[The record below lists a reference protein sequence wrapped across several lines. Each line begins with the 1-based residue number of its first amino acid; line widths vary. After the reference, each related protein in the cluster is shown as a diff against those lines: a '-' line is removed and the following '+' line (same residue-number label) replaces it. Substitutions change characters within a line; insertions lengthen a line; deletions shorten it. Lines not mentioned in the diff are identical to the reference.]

1 MEKDKRLFE
10 LINVLVRYQ
19 DLLVLRNYDKFI
31 VYKKHFQ
38 DLLNILSKDYKD
50 IPFIRQIKEELI
62 KVIKEFYKPG
72 TPEGYTY
79 KIDYFIRSMDKV
91 LANTKGLLLIN
102 VDFLKIE
109 NKEIENI
116 NRYIMCDRFKITGY
130 SDELE
135 IEIEKYLGKEL
146 ED

>member
-1 MEKDKRLFE
+1 MEKDKRIIG
-10 LINVLVRYQ
+10 LIEVLARYQ
-19 DLLVLRNYDKFI
+19 DLLVLRNYDKFSI
-31 VYKKHFQ
+31 YKKNFQ

-62 KVIKEFYKPG
+62 KVIKEYYKQDVPK
-72 TPEGYTY
+72 GYNY
-79 KIDYFIRSMDKV
+79 KIDYFRRNIDKV

-102 VDFLKIE
+102 SDFFKIK

-130 SDELE
+130 SDEIEAE
-135 IEIEKYLGKEL
+135 IKKYLNIQ
-146 ED
+146 